1 MKTDTKRESFRL
13 DKSFGPVGSSAGT
26 FLFFGGLIS
35 LYFSL
40 MGLVLVLLGAFVGF
54 SSSSTAIDFQ
64 KRKMRFSND
73 IFGFVKTGKWIDL
86 QPEMKLGFRNEAR
99 AWRSYSLSN
108 RAIDVATDDY
118 RIFLFDATGKTIMP
132 VMKTDTPVKAEAE
145 LVRLGD
151 QLKLTLI

>member
-1 MKTDTKRESFRL
+1 MIIRNSL

-26 FLFFGGLIS
+26 LLFFGGLVS

-40 MGLVLVLLGAFVGF
+40 TGLVLVLLGAFVGF

-64 KRKMRFSND
+64 NRRMRFSND

-86 QPEMKLGFRNEAR
+86 EPEMKLGFRHEGR

-108 RAIDVATDDY
+108 RAVDVATNDF
-118 RIFLFDATGKTIMP
+118 RIFLFDSTGKTIMP
-132 VMKTDTPVKAEAE
+132 VLKTDTPEKAESE